1 MYIYECVY
9 SLDKDL
15 NIALY
20 DTFSANVTI
29 KRIYVYSE
37 LKSMIWTSLNNTYSN
52 AKNPKR
58 IWVNSMFYWTGQCR
72 THNRLQDA
80 QLAFWQ
86 SQRSNFKRI
95 IM

>member
-29 KRIYVYSE
+29 KRI
-37 LKSMIWTSLNNTYSN
+37 
-52 AKNPKR
+52 
-58 IWVNSMFYWTGQCR
+58 
-72 THNRLQDA
+72 
-80 QLAFWQ
+80 
-86 SQRSNFKRI
+86 
-95 IM
+95 